1 MKTIAACTVL
11 LVTSLIPVSALA
23 IDQEAI
29 KFPAQKKVDG
39 TTLTL
44 NGTGIRKATIFN
56 VKVYKAGLY
65 LNHKSPNPVEIL
77 QEKSPKHLEM
87 VFLKDLSADKLRD
100 SWKDGFAKN
109 CGSECAQY
117 KPALDELSAR
127 IRDAKE
133 GDRLEFDFTQAQ
145 TGMTANG
152 KKLVTLPGGD
162 FGKILL
168 SIWLG
173 DHPPDK
179 DLKEGMLGKKVG

>member
-1 MKTIAACTVL
+1 MKTITALALISL
-11 LVTSLIPVSALA
+11 LPLSALA
-23 IDQEAI
+23 LDQEAI
-29 KFPAQKKVDG
+29 KFPPEKKLDG
-39 TTLTL
+39 KTLTL

-65 LNHKSPNPVEIL
+65 LDHKNPNPKEIL
-77 QEKSPKHLEM
+77 SEKSPKHLEM

-100 SWKDGFAKN
+100 SWKDGFDKN
-109 CGSECAQY
+109 CESECGQY
-117 KPALDELSAR
+117 KPALDELSAK

-133 GDRLEFDFTQAQ
+133 GDRLEFDFTQGK
-145 TGMTANG
+145 TSLTANG
-152 KKLVTLPGGD
+152 KKLTDLPGGD